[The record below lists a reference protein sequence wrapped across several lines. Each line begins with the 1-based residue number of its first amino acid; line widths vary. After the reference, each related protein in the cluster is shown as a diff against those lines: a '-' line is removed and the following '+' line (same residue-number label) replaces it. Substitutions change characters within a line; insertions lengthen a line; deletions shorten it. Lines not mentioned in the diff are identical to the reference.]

1 MKKKHFLFTS
11 LTIAA
16 ILSANVAQ
24 AEELTG
30 PVTDPSQEL
39 VDNENQDSSP
49 QPHQEGD
56 LAINTRSASP
66 TEEPAFSL
74 GDPNQPGVEVTIDR
88 QLNQTAVREEALTAM
103 RELREEMWDLNPW
116 FDGKK
121 LQDAVKAAG
130 FQGKA
135 DYAQALE
142 WDNELEAYAVQ
153 RSVEVS
159 YVWAHNRPDG
169 SDALD
174 TAPEKV
180 HGENLSMGY
189 PTVTAA
195 IKQSWGYGE
204 LDALNATQG
213 FLSKPDQKVNGHLH
227 NQLNPRFKSFGV
239 GASEKH
245 YAQSLS
251 FSASEQTDGLK
262 FDGKHTIKLKVTEE
276 LAKHEDFVIKTPKNE
291 EPKKEELKPEGPKND
306 GTNKDELKKNE
317 NGNKPTPKNIIVITE
332 KAGVPKVAEV
342 TNHVTEVEA
351 LSYDS
356 VDASAFPPT
365 LRLEQIE
372 QPLVLTYKWTN
383 EVTGEVF
390 TQPHLIDVESTTEG
404 NLTFQAPYRNLRL
417 PLGRYRLEV
426 LFNDLENNLLTL
438 DDGSLEKL
446 QALPPVEV
454 KRPEFVEPVLV
465 SVTADKSVIKKGE
478 EVTYTLTF
486 DRPFNKN
493 DRNFSTSF
501 QVSDSENPIWKYGLR
516 TSNIHD
522 HVMKILVSSS
532 TPVGKLKL
540 EFDDETYSYFS
551 TKLGNASQTNR
562 DKLSQLLP
570 EVTVLDEDYTPISVI
585 GLTLFKADGS
595 QENLPPLGIEG
606 PFSTIVVK
614 PGDKIVYHLALN
626 EELKEANLYAYIGFK
641 DDQTGDLNVSVHKDQ
656 SLTDKIVDLEM
667 PVASHHYGIFNWE
680 RFGLLKSNDHHI
692 NLDGLFNSY
701 GGYIFQVDNPK
712 PAFRFEQLSPLRP
725 VNYLD
730 EYVHF
735 TAKLDDSI
743 NLEQL
748 SEVYLPAWKDD
759 KFFEIHLTPDAEY
772 IYHYDDEGK
781 TTSSERVLSD
791 TKTLF
796 GGFLA
801 LDSGKITFNTAQLVY
816 KDGTLITLPDF
827 GGLSLTISDEKKHVM
842 SHHGFF
848 LLSKEDSEATPS
860 NTPYYSS
867 LGRVP
872 EELKNRSLNIQ
883 KILLHDKAG
892 QVVTTPNSELI
903 ISNSIHN
910 DDSDVYYYLPFSGQ
924 LTKLETTERA
934 SRYGKDWLVPIKDTR
949 GVYIIAA
956 PVNKEISDTTNQ
968 TKILSGEASDVTVR
982 LTNSDVNAVSRITTK
997 KVDDDQVLNKLPN
1010 GIHAEDID
1018 LFDIKTLDKDG
1029 NFVQINDEA
1038 IVTLP
1043 VVPGRK
1049 VVNVIYFLPQTG
1061 AIEELPYEWSQEFNQ
1076 VVFKVSHFSNY
1087 GVVYEGESDK
1097 QAEPPAPQGQENN
1110 QQPPAPQGQ
1119 GNSQQPPAPQGQEDN
1134 QQPPAPQGQ
1143 ENNQQSPAPQTQTGM
1158 DIEAIKNGDYSS
1170 IQGVWNKVNDE
1181 QGQPEFIRITD
1192 NGFFSAPELN
1202 FKAVKLGE
1210 VKEVPNRYKWGRMV
1224 VASSAGYPTDWLGYH
1239 NSEGSGATYIP
1250 KGGAYSL
1257 WDANLGKSV
1266 EKIATEDIII
1276 SRGLGYEAVYT
1287 RARSVA
1293 HFYGVTAGDYG
1304 MGTLVDSLGRSI
1316 IDNKTVV
1323 VTGQIG
1329 DTIDLNAVGGRFGRE
1344 GNAIYRVTLSNGK
1357 DELTLP
1363 DYQSSFVLDE
1373 TTKGYTKISI
1383 VYDTA
1388 MPKPKVND
1396 NNSKQ
1401 NQPDKA
1407 PDTAKPNT
1415 NPNSGERQAYT
1426 AEQELIARVWKT
1438 VTGGTY
1444 PYGVVRR
1451 EAGSKINYFNGI
1463 GHVFP
1468 KVTYYISEHSNRPN
1482 ALSHEVT
1489 FSDNGDGTV
1498 TVYKVPK
1505 HWHVADEE
1513 SERLTKEI
1521 LDTAQVIKLDELS
1534 KSEIE
1539 TIVKRATRIVK
1550 QTIRYEGFSN
1560 GSSKNSTPQ
1569 GQGNGKQ
1576 TLAPQADLSTRRNQ
1590 LLLELDKSPLT
1601 DEQKGQLA
1609 EKFAFANTEK
1619 ELADVTAEFKRL
1631 TAALG
1636 QDSKPQTPQAPQK
1649 ADAKATL
1656 PATGEAKPVVLAT
1669 IGAGLLLAS
1678 LGLAYHRKRS
1688 E

>member
-56 LAINTRSASP
+56 LAINTRFASP
-66 TEEPAFSL
+66 TEEPAFPL

-121 LQDAVKAAG
+121 LQDVVKASG

-180 HGENLSMGY
+180 NGENLSMGY

-213 FLSKPDQKVNGHLH
+213 FLSKPGQKVNGHLH

-251 FSASEQTDGLK
+251 FSASEQADGLK

-291 EPKKEELKPEGPKND
+291 EFKKEEPKNEKPKKEEPKPEESTPKIQKPKTILVDRVNLNSSKGALPDYRVMTPGDTLTNEWDENKYEYIVGQPGTLTYDQIED
-306 GTNKDELKKNE
+306 GGTYVTIVRSKDRASRLSWGETEYRLLDFLNSDAFTQVEKESIREAALDILRQQLADTNIILDNYELTEEQRTSVQTSSDKYLLTFNNLRTGVADSSTLPTREENIAFDAVVDLWQSFKLKSKPWSDNKAYKGETKTITIGFSNAGMKGVLNELTIRPWETIGGTIPGSGRVYVLGSSERLTYDQIEDGGYYLTAFHYNGDGQKISLASHLFSWLDYKLDQKSQDAVQAAIAKLLDEEMIDATRLLGGFELDATQKTLVQSHYDKASLALDKLKKGE
-317 NGNKPTPKNIIVITE
+317 NGASVLPNFKDSQSFGALRT
-332 KAGVPKVAEV
+332 AGENGELAVKVK
-342 TNHVTEVEA
+342 TLLSDQNGSQLTVET
-351 LSYDS
+351 SPE
-356 VDASAFPPT
+356 DAVAS
-365 LRLEQIE
+365 
-372 QPLVLTYKWTN
+372 
-383 EVTGEVF
+383 
-390 TQPHLIDVESTTEG
+390 
-404 NLTFQAPYRNLRL
+404 
-417 PLGRYRLEV
+417 LEV
-426 LFNDLENNLLTL
+426 LAHIEPTEVNPSPIARLAGQDFDLY
-438 DDGSLEKL
+438 DIKL
-446 QALPPVEV
+446 KDAQGQ
-454 KRPEFVEPVLV
+454 LV
-465 SVTADKSVIKKGE
+465 SNLKQNALVKLPVDSGK
-478 EVTYTLTF
+478 EVTKVIY
-486 DRPFNKN
+486 
-493 DRNFSTSF
+493 
-501 QVSDSENPIWKYGLR
+501 
-516 TSNIHD
+516 
-522 HVMKILVSSS
+522 
-532 TPVGKLKL
+532 
-540 EFDDETYSYFS
+540 
-551 TKLGNASQTNR
+551 
-562 DKLSQLLP
+562 LP
-570 EVTVLDEDYTPISVI
+570 ETGEATELPILKQDEAFVYFET
-585 GLTLFKADGS
+585 
-595 QENLPPLGIEG
+595 NH
-606 PFSTIVVK
+606 FS
-614 PGDKIVYHLALN
+614 
-626 EELKEANLYAYIGFK
+626 
-641 DDQTGDLNVSVHKDQ
+641 
-656 SLTDKIVDLEM
+656 
-667 PVASHHYGIFNWE
+667 HYGI
-680 RFGLLKSNDHHI
+680 
-692 NLDGLFNSY
+692 
-701 GGYIFQVDNPK
+701 
-712 PAFRFEQLSPLRP
+712 
-725 VNYLD
+725 
-730 EYVHF
+730 
-735 TAKLDDSI
+735 
-743 NLEQL
+743 
-748 SEVYLPAWKDD
+748 
-759 KFFEIHLTPDAEY
+759 
-772 IYHYDDEGK
+772 
-781 TTSSERVLSD
+781 
-791 TKTLF
+791 
-796 GGFLA
+796 
-801 LDSGKITFNTAQLVY
+801 VY
-816 KDGTLITLPDF
+816 KT
-827 GGLSLTISDEKKHVM
+827 
-842 SHHGFF
+842 
-848 LLSKEDSEATPS
+848 
-860 NTPYYSS
+860 
-867 LGRVP
+867 
-872 EELKNRSLNIQ
+872 
-883 KILLHDKAG
+883 
-892 QVVTTPNSELI
+892 
-903 ISNSIHN
+903 
-910 DDSDVYYYLPFSGQ
+910 
-924 LTKLETTERA
+924 
-934 SRYGKDWLVPIKDTR
+934 
-949 GVYIIAA
+949 
-956 PVNKEISDTTNQ
+956 
-968 TKILSGEASDVTVR
+968 
-982 LTNSDVNAVSRITTK
+982 
-997 KVDDDQVLNKLPN
+997 
-1010 GIHAEDID
+1010 
-1018 LFDIKTLDKDG
+1018 
-1029 NFVQINDEA
+1029 
-1038 IVTLP
+1038 
-1043 VVPGRK
+1043 
-1049 VVNVIYFLPQTG
+1049 
-1061 AIEELPYEWSQEFNQ
+1061 
-1076 VVFKVSHFSNY
+1076 
-1087 GVVYEGESDK
+1087 
-1097 QAEPPAPQGQENN
+1097 AEPSTPKQPQGQENK
-1110 QQPPAPQGQ
+1110 QQT
-1119 GNSQQPPAPQGQEDN
+1119 PAPQGQEDN
-1134 QQPPAPQGQ
+1134 QQP
-1143 ENNQQSPAPQTQTGM
+1143 PAPQTQTGM

-1276 SRGLGYEAVYT
+1276 SRGLGYEAVYN
-1287 RARSVA
+1287 RAGSVD

-1316 IDNKTVV
+1316 VDNKTVV

-1344 GNAIYRVTLSNGK
+1344 GNAIYLVTLSNGK

-1569 GQGNGKQ
+1569 GQGNNQ
-1576 TLAPQADLSTRRNQ
+1576 QPPAPQADLSTRRNQ

-1619 ELADVTAEFKRL
+1619 ELADVTAEFKGL

-1636 QDSKPQTPQAPQK
+1636 QDSKQQTPQAPQK

-1656 PATGEAKPVVLAT
+1656 PATGEAKPAVLAT

-1678 LGLAYHRKRS
+1678 LGLVYHRKRS